1 MFSFLK
7 KSATDKKAEVAAET
21 PAAPSWRERLFK
33 GLAKTRAQW
42 GGKLKTIFSR
52 GKVDDELLEELETL
66 LLTSDCGIEATQHLL
81 DELKKAAKRDK
92 LDTPEAIQKALHD
105 ALLETLSP
113 LEKPLDISTHK
124 PFVIMIAGVNGA
136 GKTTS
141 IGKLAKYFQTQGKT
155 VLLAAGD
162 TFRAAAREQLETW
175 GERNNVTVIAQ
186 DNGDPAAVVFDA
198 ISAAK
203 ARGIDI
209 VLADTA
215 GRLPTQLHLME
226 EIAKVRR
233 VIQKIDPEGPH
244 ETLLVLDANI
254 GQNALQQVKAFDKAI
269 KVTGLVLTKLDG
281 TAKGGVVTAI
291 ARQCPKPI
299 RFIGVGEQ
307 IDDLRPFSA
316 RDFVDAMIVASNLS
330 KRYPGGFEAV
340 KDVSF
345 QIEAGQMVL
354 ITGHS
359 GAGKTTLVKLMS
371 TIEKP
376 TSGSLVVNGQNLS
389 AMRRSAIPHV
399 RRHFGLVFQNQKL
412 LFDRNALDNVLLPL
426 QIAGLPR
433 REAIRRAQAALDKV
447 GLLLRE
453 KANPIALS
461 GGEQQRLAIARAVV
475 NRPTVLLADEPTG
488 NLDVESGAE
497 ILEIFADFHR
507 VGVTVVVATHD
518 QSWIERYHPNVLRLD
533 HGRLL

>member
-1 MFSFLK
+1 
-7 KSATDKKAEVAAET
+7 
-21 PAAPSWRERLFK
+21 
-33 GLAKTRAQW
+33 
-42 GGKLKTIFSR
+42 
-52 GKVDDELLEELETL
+52 
-66 LLTSDCGIEATQHLL
+66 
-81 DELKKAAKRDK
+81 
-92 LDTPEAIQKALHD
+92 
-105 ALLETLSP
+105 
-113 LEKPLDISTHK
+113 
-124 PFVIMIAGVNGA
+124 
-136 GKTTS
+136 
-141 IGKLAKYFQTQGKT
+141 
-155 VLLAAGD
+155 
-162 TFRAAAREQLETW
+162 
-175 GERNNVTVIAQ
+175 
-186 DNGDPAAVVFDA
+186 
-198 ISAAK
+198 
-203 ARGIDI
+203 
-209 VLADTA
+209 
-215 GRLPTQLHLME
+215 
-226 EIAKVRR
+226 
-233 VIQKIDPEGPH
+233 
-244 ETLLVLDANI
+244 
-254 GQNALQQVKAFDKAI
+254 
-269 KVTGLVLTKLDG
+269 
-281 TAKGGVVTAI
+281 
-291 ARQCPKPI
+291 
-299 RFIGVGEQ
+299 
-307 IDDLRPFSA
+307 
-316 RDFVDAMIVASNLS
+316 MIVASNLS

-412 LFDRNALDNVLLPL
+412 LFDRSALDNVLLPL

-533 HGRLL
+533 RGRLL